1 MSAVRVAVAVLILGA
16 CLASARP
23 RAQAD
28 SPLALLERYAL
39 GDFDAVVERL
49 QSLDTAEP
57 LLDRLRRDGPAW
69 LDAGGAA
76 DRSRRR
82 LAAATFALEAARVHA
97 WREWK
102 WLLNPPPYGGPL
114 PTLYWKPAPLLI
126 EWGCRLMR
134 EQEFPG
140 SAERTWHLAAVAVAQ
155 RAEDWQFLIG
165 STAVVVADPIPNP
178 LAAPTRRLPIFIR
191 ISPATVAVAN
201 PQDEITHLDHAIE
214 RFPDE
219 PRLMLAQGLARERNF
234 SSEAQQVYT
243 VLQSD
248 PQVGAEA
255 TMRLGVLQ
263 LRQGRFKEAMDA
275 LGRAERL
282 TRDPDLTYLI
292 HYNLGQALLRQ
303 RQGSAAIAEFRR
315 ALAARPGAQSATMIL
330 ANLLF
335 EAGQR
340 GDAQQVVQAMLPAGG
355 SPVDPHIEDGHGDDR
370 FWPDLIARLRKEIR
384 R

>member
-126 EWGCRLMR
+126 EWGFSRTLRVDRLR
-134 EQEFPG
+134 VRANLDVHNIFNAG
-140 SAERTWHLAAVAVAQ
+140 NVLNLQ
-155 RAEDWQFLIG
+155 RQFG
-165 STAVVVADPIPNP
+165 
-178 LAAPTRRLPIFIR
+178 PTYL
-191 ISPATVAVAN
+191 N
-201 PQDEITHLDHAIE
+201 
-214 RFPDE
+214 
-219 PRLMLAQGLARERNF
+219 
-234 SSEAQQVYT
+234 
-243 VLQSD
+243 VLQIMGGRLIK
-248 PQVGAEA
+248 VGA
-255 TMRLGVLQ
+255 Q
-263 LRQGRFKEAMDA
+263 IDF
-275 LGRAERL
+275 
-282 TRDPDLTYLI
+282 
-292 HYNLGQALLRQ
+292 
-303 RQGSAAIAEFRR
+303 
-315 ALAARPGAQSATMIL
+315 
-330 ANLLF
+330 
-335 EAGQR
+335 
-340 GDAQQVVQAMLPAGG
+340 
-355 SPVDPHIEDGHGDDR
+355 
-370 FWPDLIARLRKEIR
+370 
-384 R
+384 